1 MNRTLMAFGAL
12 AVSALH
18 GCVVKDE
25 LRDGL
30 RQMRA
35 DMKALTLTRS
45 DDGGAQLDFTF
56 EYGLALVDDGGVSE
70 IPWRV
75 RLMDANRV
83 VYATLEQTMRKAEPT
98 ETRALVTGERKRT
111 IEIEPGVLPTDER
124 PYAVWVVA
132 EYEDETL
139 HEALWPVNAVGP

>member
-1 MNRTLMAFGAL
+1 MAFGAL

-56 EYGLALVDDGGVSE
+56 EYGLALVDDGGVGE

-75 RLMDANRV
+75 RLLDADRV

-98 ETRALVTGERKRT
+98 PVTVEAA
-111 IEIEPGVLPTDER
+111 PAAAASV
-124 PYAVWVVA
+124 
-132 EYEDETL
+132 TL
-139 HEALWPVNAVGP
+139 ELK